1 MANTYTPNTK
11 IRKGNDLMIFIG
23 GKSVAFATSH
33 QLSTTLESE
42 TIQSK
47 DSGYDGVN
55 IPKSITWEITSE
67 NLFIDG
73 EYSKLFEKQLKK
85 EYVDIVF
92 GIGKRAGSAPGN
104 GTTPETALQPNN
116 PQDASSAI
124 YWTYETNAPYYTGK
138 ALITSLSVSASAGET
153 ATYSATFQGSGSIGM
168 WDPTSSDL
176 VYPGDAASP
185 ASGGD
190 AMSGV

>member
-85 EYVDIVF
+85 EA
-92 GIGKRAGSAPGN
+92 K
-104 GTTPETALQPNN
+104 E
-116 PQDASSAI
+116 
-124 YWTYETNAPYYTGK
+124 E
-138 ALITSLSVSASAGET
+138 
-153 ATYSATFQGSGSIGM
+153 
-168 WDPTSSDL
+168 
-176 VYPGDAASP
+176 
-185 ASGGD
+185 ASGNVALNIKKHIDPFYKKSNCYIEGD
-190 AMSGV
+190 